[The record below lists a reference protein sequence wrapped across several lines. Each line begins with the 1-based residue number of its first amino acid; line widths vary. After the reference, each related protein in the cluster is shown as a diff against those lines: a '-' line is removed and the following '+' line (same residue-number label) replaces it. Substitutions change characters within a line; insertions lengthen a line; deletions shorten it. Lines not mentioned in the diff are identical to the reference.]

1 MFVNTK
7 EFNHPYYAVIFSS
20 LRVESEN
27 GYGKMAHVMEE
38 LASRQQGFL
47 GVESVRDNGFGIT
60 ISYWESL
67 TDIKRWKA
75 NSAHIDA
82 QIKGK
87 SKWYKNYNVRICKVE
102 SDYSFEN

>member
-20 LRVESEN
+20 LRAESEN
-27 GYGKMAHVMEE
+27 GYGKMAH
-38 LASRQQGFL
+38 
-47 GVESVRDNGFGIT
+47 
-60 ISYWESL
+60 
-67 TDIKRWKA
+67 
-75 NSAHIDA
+75 IDA

-87 SKWYKNYNVRICKVE
+87 SEWYKSYNVRICKVE